1 MNTHKFFENNEFVHA
16 QTCVMDR
23 IYAIMILIGVPVE
36 HSAFVELIE
45 VEGIVENPATYLRC
59 MYEANQLQR
68 HSRSKDGLIYYTV
81 PDNRAED
88 MLKANSYLTVMR
100 EKIHGKVDWSTTHH
114 CNLLPFAHI
123 VPFGWGV
130 PSLIEHPILRCIQPC
145 FRLQAV
151 ADANPDTW
159 VAALANML
167 DESETRDL
175 VSRGFFGDALN
186 NLLSGVV
193 SGTDAQYATE
203 LVKYYRKSVTPTPSL
218 KQRREALL
226 AELVEIQIALDKGEN

>member
-36 HSAFVELIE
+36 HGAFVELIE

-81 PDNRAED
+81 PDSRAED
-88 MLKANSYLTVMR
+88 MLKDSSYLTEMR
-100 EKIHGKVDWSTTHH
+100 EKIHGKVDWTTAH
-114 CNLLPFAHI
+114 CFNLLPFAHI

-130 PSLIEHPILRCIQPC
+130 PSLIEHPILRCIHPR
-145 FRLQAV
+145 FRLQAL
-151 ADANPDTW
+151 AESNPDTW
-159 VAALANML
+159 VAALAHGL
-167 DESETRDL
+167 DESETRGM

-186 NLLSGVV
+186 NLLN
-193 SGTDAQYATE
+193 GTQSDADARYATE

-218 KQRREALL
+218 KQRREELL